1 MVDINISKNKGEW
14 SEVYAF
20 LKLIAERRI
29 VGAKNDALDPDKNQ
43 CLSIL
48 KVSRDDIVAVLED
61 IVTFKSATTGANI
74 ATSDYPSVAREA
86 KKLLTAIKAG
96 DKASFSLP
104 GTAGYLNKLGF
115 SHVAASNADK
125 RDISVGVSDYHVG
138 GEFNYGFSIKSDLG
152 CAPTLLNASGATN
165 VIFSLVPRTG
175 MNVAAAN
182 SIKSRTKIMDRCS
195 YLKEACS
202 SIKFHGY
209 QSNTFSDNL
218 LLIDDGLPRIVA
230 ALVFA
235 RYFGGSNDYSCKS
248 LLEIVKKQNP
258 CGYHAAA
265 TGFYESKVSR
275 FLEAVALGMKPSQSW
290 GGETDATGGYLIVK
304 RDGDLIA
311 FYIYNRDRFKHYLV
325 HNTFLEIASSTRHG
339 FMDVYQ
345 DTTGRNLIKL
355 NLQIRFK

>member
-1 MVDINISKNKGEW
+1 MVDINIAKNKGEW

-29 VGAKNDALDPDKNQ
+29 VGAKNDSLDPDSNQ

-61 IVTFKSATTGANI
+61 IVTFKSATTGVNI
-74 ATSDYPSVAREA
+74 ATSDYASVAREA
-86 KKLLTAIKAG
+86 KKLLAAIKAG

-125 RDISVGVSDYHVG
+125 RDISVGVSDHHVG
-138 GEFNYGFSIKSDLG
+138 GEFDYGFSIKSDLG

-165 VIFSLVPRTG
+165 VVFRLIPKTG
-175 MNVAAAN
+175 TNVAAAN
-182 SIKSRTKIMDRCS
+182 AINTKMKIMDRCA
-195 YLKEACS
+195 YLKKVCS
-202 SIKFHGY
+202 SIDYYGY
-209 QSNTFSDNL
+209 QSGTFADNL

-230 ALVFA
+230 SLVFA
-235 RYFGGSNDYSCKS
+235 RYFGGTGDYSCKN

-258 CGYHAAA
+258 CGYPAAA
-265 TGFYESKVSR
+265 TSFYESKLSR
-275 FLEAVALGMKPSQSW
+275 FLEAVALGMKPSRPW

-304 RDGDLIA
+304 RDGNLIA
-311 FYIYNRDRFKHYLV
+311 FYIYNRDRFKHYLI

-339 FMDVYQ
+339 FMEVYQ
-345 DTTGRNLIKL
+345 DSARRNLIKL